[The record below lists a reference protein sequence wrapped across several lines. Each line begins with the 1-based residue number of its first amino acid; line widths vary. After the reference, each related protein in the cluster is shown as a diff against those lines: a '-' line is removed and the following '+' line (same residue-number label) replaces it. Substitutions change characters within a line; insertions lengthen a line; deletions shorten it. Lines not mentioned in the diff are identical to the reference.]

1 MNDKTK
7 LLELINDLEILL
19 KQDERFYLSDDHKYK
34 GKIIK
39 LAKSNNFSSKSI
51 DITPLVNL
59 AKLHTK
65 PADTVIINQTVETS
79 NTANTANTD
88 SLRNIIARLSELN
101 KKMDNIVD

>member
-34 GKIIK
+34 EKIIK
-39 LAKSNNFSSKSI
+39 LAKSNNSFKPI

-65 PADTVIINQTVETS
+65 PAETIIVNQTVET
-79 NTANTANTD
+79 NNTD
-88 SLRNIIARLSELN
+88 SLRNIITRLSELN

>member
-7 LLELINDLEILL
+7 LLELINDVEILL
-19 KQDERFYLSDDHKYK
+19 KQDKRFNLSDDHKYR
-34 GKIIK
+34 GKIK
-39 LAKSNNFSSKSI
+39 QLAKSDNFNSQPI
-51 DITPLVNL
+51 DITPLINL

-65 PADTVIINQTVETS
+65 PTEAIVINQTVQTP
-79 NTANTANTD
+79 NTD